1 VSTTSPPGGIYI
13 LLGHGNGTFST
24 PTNIVLPGAIP
35 GITSGALGIGDMN
48 GDGKLDLVVAFQGA
62 NGNQVVTLLG
72 RGDGTFQMATP
83 ANTLTSAQSIVIV
96 DLNGDGKPDLVLGDC
111 CQLAEASYLIGN
123 GDGTFQAEVQFPSGP
138 SPYPIAAA
146 DFTGTGKPD
155 LAIAGSI
162 VGPPARGTLAV
173 LFNGFSTTETVAVV
187 SAANPA
193 AVGIAPDSLAGAFGA
208 DLATSTPGS
217 TSLPLPVTDAGT
229 SVSILDAGGKTSAAP
244 LVYVSPGQ
252 VNFYVP
258 PSVADGSATVAI
270 TSGDGTPSAATVQ
283 IAPVAP
289 GVFELNSAGLAA
301 ADVYLYSGRAV
312 TLENVYSVN
321 SAGALVANPIS
332 LGSGTSQ
339 AYLVLY
345 GTGFE
350 AAGTAGVTVTVGG
363 VAASVA
369 YAGPQG
375 TFTGLDQAN
384 VLLPPSMAGKGNVA
398 VQLTANGIA
407 ANPVNITIQ

>member
-1 VSTTSPPGGIYI
+1 VIEQ
-13 LLGHGNGTFST
+13 
-24 PTNIVLPGAIP
+24 
-35 GITSGALGIGDMN
+35 
-48 GDGKLDLVVAFQGA
+48 VATVISSA
-62 NGNQVVTLLG
+62 N
-72 RGDGTFQMATP
+72 
-83 ANTLTSAQSIVIV
+83 AN
-96 DLNGDGKPDLVLGDC
+96 
-111 CQLAEASYLIGN
+111 
-123 GDGTFQAEVQFPSGP
+123 
-138 SPYPIAAA
+138 AA
-146 DFTGTGKPD
+146 
-155 LAIAGSI
+155 
-162 VGPPARGTLAV
+162 
-173 LFNGFSTTETVAVV
+173 
-187 SAANPA
+187 
-193 AVGIAPDSLAGAFGA
+193 GIAPGSLASAFGA
-208 DLATSTPGS
+208 DLATGTPGS

-229 SVSILDAGGKTSAAP
+229 SVSILDASGKTTAAP
-244 LVYVSPGQ
+244 LVYVSPKQ

-258 PSVADGSATVAI
+258 PSVATGSATVTI
-270 TSGDGTPSAATVQ
+270 TSGDGTQSAATVQ

-301 ADVYLYSGRAV
+301 ADVYLYSGGAA

-332 LGSGTSQ
+332 LGSGT

-350 AAGTAGVTVTVGG
+350 AAGTAGVTVTVNG

-384 VLLPPSMAGKGNVA
+384 VLLPASLAGKGSVT